1 MFHDDV
7 LLPPNDPTPSPDQ
20 DFPLLSHF
28 QKGHFSL
35 VSVTPHFLALVDALI
50 DRSADFDRSLA
61 EQGTSKLPDMA
72 LDSYGDLIRT
82 KGTLVEYVAALMD
95 LAKDQNLNRRRT
107 AQVRFK

>member
-7 LLPPNDPTPSPDQ
+7 LLPPNDPTPSSDQ

-35 VSVTPHFLALVDALI
+35 VSVTPHFLALVDTLI

-61 EQGTSKLPDMA
+61 EQGASKQPEA
-72 LDSYGDLIRT
+72 TLDSYGDLIRA
-82 KGTLVEYVAALMD
+82 KGKLVEYVAALMD
-95 LAKDQNLNRRRT
+95 LARDPNLNRRRT
-107 AQVRFK
+107 AQVRYK